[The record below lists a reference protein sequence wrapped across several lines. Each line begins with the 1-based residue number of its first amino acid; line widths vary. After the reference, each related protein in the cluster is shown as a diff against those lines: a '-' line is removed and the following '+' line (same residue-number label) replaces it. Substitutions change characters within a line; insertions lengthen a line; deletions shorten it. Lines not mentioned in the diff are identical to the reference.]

1 MGETDKR
8 VGVKPRSVTVRPTGV
23 YKPLPK
29 IKLNCKK
36 CK

>member
-8 VGVKPRSVTVRPTGV
+8 AGVKPRSVTVRP